1 MAFDC
6 LAHIMKRLSFE
17 AFGTQETK
25 VDHDQNI
32 VQGVQVIRI
41 GEAKGHGLYVDEV
54 TLSQVV
60 ELANKKIRVPAS
72 LNHYSGAEAFIGY
85 FTNFTQDAEAVRADL
100 HLFETSPFKGY
111 VLELASRMPEGLGF
125 SIVFYMR
132 EPEFIEG
139 KPFARVESLEG
150 CDLVKTPAATSGI
163 FEAKPFD
170 MQKEIMENNPAVLKI
185 EATKAELETET
196 TSPTGNIEIAPDLNA
211 VMEKLGTIE
220 ALLRDMVVAEVKEE
234 AVPEVKPDAEKYGK
248 ISTDKPAEALEV
260 TIEEESAIEQFN
272 KLTGAER
279 TKFWRQNRSALLQFV
294 KTK

>member
-1 MAFDC
+1 
-6 LAHIMKRLSFE
+6 MKRLSFE

-32 VQGVQVIRI
+32 VQGVQVIRV

-170 MQKEIMENNPAVLKI
+170 MQKEIMENNPAVLKV
-185 EATKAELETET
+185 EATKAVLETET
-196 TSPTGNIEIAPDLNA
+196 TSPTGNIAIAPDLNA
-211 VMEKLGTIE
+211 VMEKLAIIE
-220 ALLRDMVVAEVKEE
+220 GLVRDMVDAEAKEE
-234 AVPEVKPDAEKYGK
+234 VIEQTEEKPMAEKYQK
-248 ISTDKPAEALEV
+248 ISTDKPVEALEV
-260 TIEEESAIEQFN
+260 TIEEESAIEKFN